1 MTSKT
6 AAQLVAE
13 AKTQLENL
21 TPDQV
26 EAEVAAGA
34 LLVDVR
40 EGTECALGMIPGA
53 LHIPRGMLEFR
64 ADPASPAHQAA
75 LDPARRII
83 LHCASGGRSA
93 LSAMTL
99 RQLGFSNVAHLDG
112 GFRAWVAAGK
122 PVAK

>member
-1 MTSKT
+1 MTHKT
-6 AAQLVAE
+6 AAQLVSE
-13 AKTQLENL
+13 AKAQLENL

-64 ADPASPAHQAA
+64 ADPASPAHQSA
-75 LDPARRII
+75 LDPTRRII

>member
-1 MTSKT
+1 MDHKT

-13 AKTQLENL
+13 AKASIENL

-26 EAEVAAGA
+26 QAEVAQGA

-53 LHIPRGMLEFR
+53 LHVPRGMLEFR
-64 ADPASPAHQAA
+64 ADPASPAHHAV
-75 LDPARRII
+75 LVPARRII
-83 LHCASGGRSA
+83 LHCASGNRSA
-93 LSAMTL
+93 LSVLTL
-99 RQLGFSNVAHLDG
+99 RQLGFTRVAHLDG

-122 PVAK
+122 PVGK